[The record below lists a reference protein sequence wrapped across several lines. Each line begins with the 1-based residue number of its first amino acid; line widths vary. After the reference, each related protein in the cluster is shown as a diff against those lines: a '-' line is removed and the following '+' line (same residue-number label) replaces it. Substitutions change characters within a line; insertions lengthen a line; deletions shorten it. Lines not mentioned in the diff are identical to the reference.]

1 MANMTP
7 NKQFNT
13 YKVGL
18 DLELLWEYC
27 MEHGEWRVM
36 ERGEMMGRRAS
47 RPEWLTYPIPPTICC
62 PIRITVTEQRKDSEI
77 LDAGEREHEE
87 MNDITAIWSLKR
99 HKVTHVWKKVVI
111 PVQSFWK
118 SGIYVNRGRMF
129 SMDIEQRFD

>member
-1 MANMTP
+1 MTP

-13 YKVGL
+13 YKEGL
-18 DLELLWEYC
+18 DLEFLREYC

-36 ERGEMMGRRAS
+36 ERGEMLGRRAS

-62 PIRITVTEQRKDSEI
+62 PIWVTVAKQRKDSEI

-87 MNDITAIWSLKR
+87 MSDITAIWLLKR